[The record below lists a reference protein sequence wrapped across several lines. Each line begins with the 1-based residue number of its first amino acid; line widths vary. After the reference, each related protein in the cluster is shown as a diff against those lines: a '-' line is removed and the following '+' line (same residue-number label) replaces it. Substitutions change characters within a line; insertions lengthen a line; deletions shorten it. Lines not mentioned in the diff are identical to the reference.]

1 MICALLALLYN
12 YGDNSEKITYKGK
25 IKMTDEKIKNNSS
38 SAATIRRRK
47 RKRLVRSGIVRGI
60 FAALRAF
67 TMGAL
72 FCGAEFPFGTFPL
85 ALAIACSAEKYI
97 VCTVTGAFFRLA
109 VSYKHAE
116 LYLPVLLCVSAVCT
130 RAFFYISEKE
140 NRKVVSDKRDIAEK
154 LSIMDGIPRR
164 VCICLLFGSAWA
176 VVRAI
181 SGSTFYDIFAGVFF
195 VLCAMLFTLFF
206 SFTHDIRFKNT
217 NAGTAGIAAILFCTV
232 FSLSG
237 MSVFWLD
244 LGVLTALLITIA
256 AGFSGDGARA
266 CVVGLLAG
274 LATGGEYAV
283 IFAFTGLAVGIFSDL
298 SAFIA
303 AGIPL
308 LGASL
313 AMLYVGGSGMFFAF
327 LPEILVAY
335 AMIIAAQRLDVLPR
349 IVFTSEKSEL
359 CLSRMIAHKK
369 DEENEKNAKQHAAM
383 LSSLSSMIKNM
394 SQVFRAPDRQS
405 ISDMCRDVFA
415 KHCTDCSRAPEC
427 KKAKEREEDIVDII
441 AARIMKNSKNEK
453 NADVLRFGCLKKD
466 DIVREINERTAAMMR
481 ESAKQD
487 KTGIFA
493 FDYNTA
499 AKIIADTVAKG
510 ETAYAVDKEIT
521 PKLFAA
527 FENSG
532 IICENLVVCGDRKKY
547 IIATGRDILRSS
559 VSAQEISKLCSA
571 VCGGPFSLPTYS
583 LDGSDAL
590 MTLER
595 TKAFE
600 VEYAGRQSAKKG
612 ERVCG
617 DSFGVTESREDMFY
631 GFICDGMGS
640 GEAAGATAGL
650 CKTFLSSMLSY
661 GNKKSTTLEMLNM
674 FISNKNTECFSTVD
688 LLEIDLLCGKA
699 CFVKSGAAASYI
711 VRRGDVFKIASGTVP
726 IGILQEVNAQITE
739 FDLCEGDVIVMCSDG
754 AITDTELGEEECEM
768 RLAEFLEYEWRLEV
782 NEMAEKI
789 LAEVSFRTKRAD
801 DVSICVYRIK
811 KAK

>member
-1 MICALLALLYN
+1 
-12 YGDNSEKITYKGK
+12 
-25 IKMTDEKIKNNSS
+25 MTDEKIKNKSS

-47 RKRLVRSGIVRGI
+47 RKRLAGAKIVRGI
-60 FAALRAF
+60 FSALRAF
-67 TMGAL
+67 AIGAL
-72 FCGAEFPFGTFPL
+72 FSGAEFPFETFPL
-85 ALAIACSAEKYI
+85 ALALSCSVEKYVI
-97 VCTVTGAFFRLA
+97 CTVAGVFFRLA
-109 VSYKHAE
+109 VSYAHAK
-116 LYLPVLLCVSAVCT
+116 LYLPTLLCVSALCT

-140 NRKVVSDKRDIAEK
+140 KAKIVSDKRDFAEK

-164 VCICLLFGSAWA
+164 ACICLLLGSAWA

-181 SGSTFYDIFAGVFF
+181 SGSTFYDVFAGVFF
-195 VLCAMLFTLFF
+195 VLCAMVFTLFF

-217 NAGTAGIAAILFCTV
+217 SLGTAGTAAVVFCTV

-237 MSVFWLD
+237 MSVLWLD
-244 LGVLTALLITIA
+244 LGVIAALLITLA

-266 CVVGLLAG
+266 CVVGLLVG

-283 IFAFTGLAVGIFSDL
+283 IFAFTGLFVGVFCDL
-298 SAFIA
+298 SVFIA
-303 AGIPL
+303 AGLPL
-308 LGASL
+308 LGAML
-313 AMLYVGGSGMFFAF
+313 ALLYVGGSGMLLAL
-327 LPEILVAY
+327 LPEMLVVY
-335 AMIIAAQRLDVLPR
+335 AIIIAARKLDVLPR
-349 IVFTSEKSEL
+349 IAFTSEKSEL

-383 LSSLSSMIKNM
+383 FSSLSSMIKNM

-405 ISDMCRDVFA
+405 ISDMCRDIFA
-415 KHCTDCSRAPEC
+415 KHCADCARAPEC
-427 KKAKEREEDIVDII
+427 KKAKEREEDIVDVI
-441 AARIMKNSKNEK
+441 AARIMKSGKNEK

-466 DIVREINERTAAMMR
+466 DIVREINERTADMVR

-510 ETAYAVDKEIT
+510 ETAYAVDREMSQ
-521 PKLFAA
+521 KLFAA

-532 IICENLVVCGDRKKY
+532 IVCENLVVCGDRKKY

-559 VSAQEISKLCSA
+559 ASAQEISKLCSA
-571 VCGGPFSLPTYS
+571 VCGGPFTLPTYS
-583 LDGSDAL
+583 LDGADAA

-640 GEAAGATAGL
+640 GELAGATAGL

-688 LLEIDLLCGKA
+688 LLEIDLLCGRA

-726 IGILQEVNAQITE
+726 IGILPEVNAQMTE

-754 AITDTELGEEECEM
+754 AITDAELGEEECEM